1 MGNAKTTIATF
12 VGALCISLAP
22 VPAKSVNSLVI
33 PSMQQRDL
41 VSHKAPS
48 GFVFL
53 PISEASSILR
63 EDAANLRAALK
74 RMIAL
79 REKNGGGLLYPAQ
92 FRSKMIK
99 AVKNQTQFIFE
110 LKEAIKIAITEVTS
124 SEKQLNGSGIS
135 SSRKQL
141 IEFGKAVASV
151 EFALQNVLSAYE
163 QSKAPGKTL
172 TTTGLI
178 SADDARKLIEAE
190 HKKIGLSQSVFDH

>member
-1 MGNAKTTIATF
+1 MSNAKTMIATF

-22 VPAKSVNSLVI
+22 VPAKSVNIPVI
-33 PSMQQRDL
+33 PNMQQRDQ
-41 VSHKAPS
+41 VSHNAPS

-63 EDAANLRAALK
+63 EDAANLRAVLQK
-74 RMIAL
+74 MIAL
-79 REKNGGGLLYPAQ
+79 REKNGGGLLYPAS
-92 FRSKMIK
+92 FRSKVIK

-124 SEKQLNGSGIS
+124 SGQQQIESGVS

-151 EFALQNVLSAYE
+151 EFALQDVLAAYE

-172 TTTGLI
+172 ATTGLI

-190 HKKIGLSQSVFDH
+190 HKKIGLSQSVFGH